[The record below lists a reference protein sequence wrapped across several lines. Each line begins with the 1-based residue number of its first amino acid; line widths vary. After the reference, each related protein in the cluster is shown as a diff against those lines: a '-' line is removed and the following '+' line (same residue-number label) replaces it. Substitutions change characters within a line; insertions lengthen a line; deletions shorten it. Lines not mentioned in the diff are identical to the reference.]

1 MTHLPTTPCRYCQ
14 KPIVWSEGTLANGA
28 PGRLPL
34 DPRPPVYVA
43 QLKGDTVVCERTAD
57 AMVLHHA
64 TCTKLHETKK
74 RSDEDVDALRKE
86 VQKLRD
92 RVVVLTNLL
101 EDARKR

>member
-1 MTHLPTTPCRYCQ
+1 MTHLPTSPCRFCQ
-14 KPIVWSEGTLANGA
+14 KPIVWSEGTLASGA

-34 DPRPPVYVA
+34 DPRPPVYVTD
-43 QLKGDTVVCERTAD
+43 LRGDVVVAVRD
-57 AMVLHHA
+57 VNAMVLHQA
-64 TCTKLHETKK
+64 TCGKFQEQRK
-74 RSDEDVDALRKE
+74 RSDEDVDALRAE